1 MSYEQILYEVTDP
14 VATITLNR
22 PEALNAW
29 TPQMGAELADAAG
42 RADRDRAVVGIVLT
56 GAGRGFCAG
65 ADMKVLAG
73 IGGDDGASGGDGGPG
88 GPLRDPQL
96 AGNPAAPDEL
106 RRANA
111 YFLSFDKPVIAA
123 INGAVA
129 GMGVPLVLSCDIR
142 LMASDAIITTAF
154 AQRGLIGEWGMSW
167 LLPRLVGPA
176 HALDLMFSSRKV
188 AGAEAERI
196 GLVNRALPADELLPA
211 ARQYVCDLAERS
223 SPTSMAIMKRQVYA
237 QLHAGLGAAHDESVR
252 LMLESFGR
260 ADFAEGVQSY
270 LERRPPHF
278 ARLGDED

>member
-65 ADMKVLAG
+65 ADMTMLSG
-73 IGGDDGASGGDGGPG
+73 IGSDDGASGEGGAAG
-88 GPLRDPQL
+88 ALRDPQL
-96 AGNPAAPDEL
+96 AGNAAAPDEL

-196 GLVNRALPADELLPA
+196 GLVNRTLPTDELLPA
-211 ARQYVCDLAERS
+211 AHQYVRDLAERS